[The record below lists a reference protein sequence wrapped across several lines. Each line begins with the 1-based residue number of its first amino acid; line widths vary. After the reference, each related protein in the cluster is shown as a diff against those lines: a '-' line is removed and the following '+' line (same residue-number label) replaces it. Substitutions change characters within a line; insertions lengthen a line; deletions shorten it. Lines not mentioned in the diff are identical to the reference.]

1 MLISILGNL
10 DQNFFLE
17 QAMGLEQSRVTE
29 AVINLAMVT
38 PEIYHAIGPNRRR
51 SWPTQCLD
59 DLNRVQG
66 VCDAGY
72 SIPSYH
78 QFCLTMIF

>member
-17 QAMGLEQSRVTE
+17 QAMGLEQSQVTE

-38 PEIYHAIGPNRRR
+38 PETYHTIGPLTDVVAGPR
-51 SWPTQCLD
+51 S
-59 DLNRVQG
+59 V
-66 VCDAGY
+66 
-72 SIPSYH
+72 
-78 QFCLTMIF
+78 